1 MGSLSDLLIMLAAGV
16 LIVPAAQYL
25 KLGAVPG
32 FLLAGILVG
41 PSVAGLISEPEE
53 IKHISEFGVVFLL
66 FVIGMEV
73 NPSKLWHMRGWVFGM
88 GLLQVLLTGTVLSLI
103 SIQLFN
109 CSLQTGILIGAS
121 LSLSSTAFVLQLL
134 LAKKA
139 LGQNFGRASFS
150 VLLLQDLAVVPLLA
164 LIGFFSM
171 EKFVVNSQIITVIA
185 EAFALLASVI
195 IAGRYLL
202 QPVLNIIARSHNP
215 EIFTATALLL
225 VIGMA
230 LLTESVGLSME
241 MGAFIAGLLIA
252 DCNYRHQI
260 MAEVQPFRGI
270 LLGLFFMS
278 MGLSVNLSVFIDQ
291 PVNILLLT
299 VGLIATKFI
308 VLFPIVY
315 LFRLGLQNSLA
326 TAMILAQSGE
336 FALVIF
342 AAAMESALLS
352 DVIYQQLLLIV
363 LFSML
368 LTPMLANIA
377 FRIVNRV
384 EQSDEKIEFDSKP
397 SRIILA
403 GFGRVGQRIGNIL
416 EQLDVPYVA
425 IDNKPEIVDM
435 AQKQGH
441 PVFYGDARKP
451 DIFKSLHMTDDS
463 IVLITLDDFDAA
475 ENLVVMLS
483 SHYPNAYILVRGH
496 NANQCKILL
505 SLGASDIVSENLE
518 ASIQL
523 SRLALIE
530 SGIESG
536 QYDDVLAQY
545 KFEYYKQIS

>member
-1 MGSLSDLLIMLAAGV
+1 
-16 LIVPAAQYL
+16 
-25 KLGAVPG
+25 
-32 FLLAGILVG
+32 
-41 PSVAGLISEPEE
+41 
-53 IKHISEFGVVFLL
+53 
-66 FVIGMEV
+66 
-73 NPSKLWHMRGWVFGM
+73 
-88 GLLQVLLTGTVLSLI
+88 
-103 SIQLFN
+103 
-109 CSLQTGILIGAS
+109 
-121 LSLSSTAFVLQLL
+121 
-134 LAKKA
+134 
-139 LGQNFGRASFS
+139 
-150 VLLLQDLAVVPLLA
+150 
-164 LIGFFSM
+164 
-171 EKFVVNSQIITVIA
+171 
-185 EAFALLASVI
+185 
-195 IAGRYLL
+195 
-202 QPVLNIIARSHNP
+202 
-215 EIFTATALLL
+215 
-225 VIGMA
+225 MA